1 MTLYANAFYFSRYY
15 ADVAERRFDT
25 LAWVLHYLT
34 ITRVVYDTE
43 RGTWRRIINIASP
56 LGLIAIALAI
66 LYCGVWTTGFRS
78 GVRDLRDPAVYAE
91 LYERREVG
99 RYRFVPYRR
108 SFTDRN

>member
-1 MTLYANAFYFSRYY
+1 MTLYANAFYFSRYF

-43 RGTWRRIINIASP
+43 RGTWRRLMNPASP
-56 LGLIAIALAI
+56 LGLIALVLVI
-66 LYCGVWTTGFRS
+66 LYCGFWATGFRS
-78 GVRDLRDPAVYAE
+78 VVRDLRDPAAYAE
-91 LYERREVG
+91 LYERREDG
-99 RYRFVPYRR
+99 RYRFVSYRR